1 MHDQDHHLSAAQ
13 WSIMESL
20 WESGS
25 LTGREA
31 TEAMKKKTGWNRST
45 TLTLLRRMEE
55 KELIGCTVKDGV
67 KTYSPL
73 LHREEAALKEAESLL
88 DRVYDGSISL
98 LVSAMTHKR
107 ALPQEEIDQLY
118 ALLEELEGKKL

>member
-13 WSIMESL
+13 WSLMESL

-31 TEAMKKKTGWNRST
+31 TEAMHKKTGWNRST

-55 KELIGCTVKDGV
+55 KGLIGSTVENGI
-67 KTYSPL
+67 KTFFPL
-73 LHREEAALKEAESLL
+73 LRREEAALKETESLL

-118 ALLEELEGKKL
+118 ALLEELEEKKS

>member
-13 WSIMESL
+13 WSLMESL

-31 TEAMKKKTGWNRST
+31 TEAMEKKTGWNRST

-55 KELIGCTVKDGV
+55 KGLIGSAVKDGV
-67 KTYSPL
+67 KTFFPL
-73 LHREEAALKEAESLL
+73 LRREEAALKETESLL
-88 DRVYDGSISL
+88 ERMYDGSISL

-118 ALLEELEGKKL
+118 ALLEELEGKKP